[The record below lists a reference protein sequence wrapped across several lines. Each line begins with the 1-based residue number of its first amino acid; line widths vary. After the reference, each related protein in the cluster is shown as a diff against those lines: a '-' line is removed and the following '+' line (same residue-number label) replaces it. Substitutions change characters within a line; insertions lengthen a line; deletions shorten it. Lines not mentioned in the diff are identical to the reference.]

1 MSTEVQRFAEALT
14 ARGGTPHLVD
24 DDEGARRVLAEVC
37 GDRPVVVDDD
47 PVLAPLVDG
56 LERVDDPWA
65 AEVGVTTA
73 VVAAA
78 ATATLGLAFDTAH
91 PRRTALVPPVHVAV
105 VPVDRMVDT
114 YADAIAVLGAL
125 RPAPSGMRM
134 VTGPSGSGDIEQ
146 VHIRGMH
153 GPVQVHVVLVGT
165 EEAETARAAA
175 ETGRGPETEPV
186 AEPVR
191 GAAPE
196 AAPGAA
202 GRTPEA
208 P

>member
-1 MSTEVQRFAEALT
+1 MTRLAETFAEALA

-24 DDEGARRVLAEVC
+24 DVEGARRILAEVC
-37 GDRPVVVDDD
+37 AGQKVVVDDD
-47 PVLAPLVDG
+47 PVLAPVVEG
-56 LERVDDPWA
+56 LDRVEDPWA
-65 AEVGVTTA
+65 ADVGVTTA
-73 VVAAA
+73 VAGAAKTSSLA
-78 ATATLGLAFDTAH
+78 LAFDAAH

-105 VPVDRMVDT
+105 VPVERLVTT
-114 YADAIAVLGAL
+114 YAEAVAALGTL
-125 RPAPSGMRM
+125 QPVPSGMRM

-146 VHIRGMH
+146 THIRGMH

-165 EEAETARAAA
+165 EAEPPVE
-175 ETGRGPETEPV
+175 ETPEVGEKEPV

-191 GAAPE
+191 LAAPE

-202 GRTPEA
+202 GRTPT